1 MVKLKPH
8 EAHKLAELLIRV
20 ARPRSPEEAGEVD
33 RWVQLLA
40 KAK

>member
-20 ARPRSPEEAGEVD
+20 ARPRTPEEAAEVD
-33 RWVQLLA
+33 RWVQQLA
-40 KAK
+40 RAR